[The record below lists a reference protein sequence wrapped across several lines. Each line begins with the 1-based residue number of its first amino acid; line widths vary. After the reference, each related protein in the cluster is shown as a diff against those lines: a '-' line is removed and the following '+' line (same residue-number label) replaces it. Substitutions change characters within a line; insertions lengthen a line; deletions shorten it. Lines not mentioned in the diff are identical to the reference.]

1 MDVTSVS
8 SNHSQSGFPA
18 GSVMGALAETLDDL
32 KETGSKVLKISVNDP
47 LYRINQQLSD
57 LDVQQMV
64 AAQEVDRAAKSVSS
78 FTNGSYVSSLLYATS
93 SIIAGGLVYY
103 VKGDEKGKQLAYAGA
118 LQLANTVLTN
128 TGGWNLICR
137 TLSLGN
143 KTAEQI
149 MQQLFP
155 TAVTLLT
162 HYWNS
167 RNIANLSP
175 DDQDKMKVLNQLLS
189 LINIALSVGQV
200 YSKFKLSQAERRA
213 QEIDFQ
219 MQELNIQFT
228 DLMQHKKVSSAAFK
242 NIEKGY
248 KEIIKTQINSGA
260 DSAKNN

>member
-8 SNHSQSGFPA
+8 SKLPQNGFPT

-32 KETGSKVLKISVNDP
+32 KDTGSKVLKISVNDP
-47 LYRINQQLSD
+47 LAVINQKLSD
-57 LDVQQMV
+57 LDVQQMM
-64 AAQEVDRAAKSVSS
+64 AAQEVDRAAKAVSN
-78 FTNGSYVSSLLYATS
+78 FTYGSYVSSILYATS
-93 SIIAGGLVYY
+93 SIIAGGLVFY
-103 VKGDEKGKQLAYAGA
+103 VKGEEKGKHLAYAGA

-143 KTAEQI
+143 KSAEQI
-149 MQQLFP
+149 MQQILP
-155 TAVTLLT
+155 TAVTLFS

-167 RNIANLSP
+167 RNIGNLSA
-175 DDQDKMKVLNQLLS
+175 DDQDKMAVLNRLLT
-189 LINIALSVGQV
+189 LINIALTAGQI
-200 YSKFKLSQAERRA
+200 YSKFKLSQAERKS
-213 QEIDFQ
+213 QLIDFQ

>member
-1 MDVTSVS
+1 MEIPNVS
-8 SNHSQSGFPA
+8 STAQPPGFPA

-32 KETGSKVLKISVNDP
+32 KETGSKVLKISVNNP
-47 LYRINQQLSD
+47 LALINQKLSD
-57 LDVQQMV
+57 LDVQQMIS
-64 AAQEVDRAAKSVSS
+64 AQEVDRAAKSVSA
-78 FTNGSYVSSLLYATS
+78 FTYGSYVSSILYATS
-93 SIIAGGLVYY
+93 SVIAGSILYFWR
-103 VKGDEKGKQLAYAGA
+103 GDEKGKQLAYVGA

-137 TLSLGN
+137 TLSIGN

-149 MQQLFP
+149 MELFLP
-155 TAVTLLT
+155 TAVTLYS
-162 HYWNS
+162 HVWNS
-167 RNIANLSP
+167 RNIENLSA

-189 LINIALSVGQV
+189 LINIALSIGQV
-200 YSKFKLSQAERRA
+200 YSKIKLSQAERRG

-242 NIEKGY
+242 SIENGY